1 MERPGLTVNEKGN
14 LTFGGADLTLL
25 AKEFKTPLY
34 VFNEQVLRSA
44 CRAFKS
50 SIEEHYNGNG
60 MVLYASKTFSC
71 KAVYKI
77 IAEEGLGADV
87 VSGGE
92 IYTALKAGFPVEKLY
107 FHGNNKSAEEI
118 ELAVQNGIG
127 CIVIDDR
134 AEVDVI
140 QQFAKKYHQKQR
152 VLLRVKPGVDAH
164 THNFIK
170 TGQIDSKFGFLRGT
184 ELVEAVRAV
193 LAEENLV
200 YAGLHC
206 HIGSQIFDTEPFCA
220 AAEIMAE
227 EIAMLKQELGC
238 ETACLDLGGGFG
250 IRYTNEDDPLAY
262 GTFMEMVSTRL
273 KAACKRLNIALPA
286 VLIEPGRSIAGPAGL
301 TLYTVGHI
309 KNIPNVRTYVAVDGG
324 MTDNPRYALYGSAY
338 EVEMANKANRP
349 KDFIAT
355 VAGKCCESGDLIGE
369 NMAIQRPERGDIMA
383 VLATGAYN
391 YSMAS
396 NYNRIPRPA
405 AVLVNNGNAR
415 VIIQR
420 ESYENLIANDLE

>member
-1 MERPGLTVNEKGN
+1 MERQGLTVNEKGN
-14 LTFGGADLTLL
+14 LTFGGADLTSL
-25 AKEFKTPLY
+25 ANEFKTPLY
-34 VFNEQVLRSA
+34 VFDEQVLRSA
-44 CRAFKS
+44 CRAFKAS
-50 SIEEHYNGNG
+50 LEEYYGGNG

-92 IYTALKAGFPVEKLY
+92 IYTALKAGFPAEKLY

-118 ELAVQNGIG
+118 EMAVQNGIG
-127 CIVIDDR
+127 CIVIDDV
-134 AEVDVI
+134 AEVAVI
-140 QQFAKKYHQKQR
+140 QQFAEKYGKKQR

-184 ELVEAVRAV
+184 ELVEAVRTV
-193 LAEENLV
+193 LAAENVV

-227 EIAMLKQELGC
+227 EIALLKQELGC

-250 IRYTNEDDPLAY
+250 IRYTKEDDPLAY

-273 KAACKRLNIALPA
+273 KAACKRLNITLPF

-309 KNIPNVRTYVAVDGG
+309 KHIPNVRTYVAIDGG

-338 EVEMANKANRP
+338 EVEIANKANRP
-349 KDFIAT
+349 KDFTAT

-369 NMAIQRPERGDIMA
+369 NMAMQRPERGDIMA

-405 AVLVNNGNAR
+405 AVLVNNGQAR

-420 ESYENLIANDLE
+420 ESYENLITNDLD